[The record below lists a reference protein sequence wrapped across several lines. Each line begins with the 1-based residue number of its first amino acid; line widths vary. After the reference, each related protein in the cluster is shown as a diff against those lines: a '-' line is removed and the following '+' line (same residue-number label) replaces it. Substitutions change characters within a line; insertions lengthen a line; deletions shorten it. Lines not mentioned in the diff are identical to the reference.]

1 MILIWMVRT
10 NLCLQ
15 KSGSSGP
22 RRGGESIVI
31 LKRRDRWLA
40 GSLGVLSSFS
50 SSSHLTLFFGTYV
63 IKQTFAV
70 SVGSRGR
77 GLIHYRRDRQN
88 IRFGICSSDN
98 KNLKQIVLQS
108 YYHRPRTVRPYMYVI
123 TYLFL
128 PKSFPSIAKL

>member
-1 MILIWMVRT
+1 MEGKDEPLPPEERFEWPQGEAGR
-10 NLCLQ
+10 
-15 KSGSSGP
+15 
-22 RRGGESIVI
+22 ESIVI

-40 GSLGVLSSFS
+40 GSLRVLSSFS

-88 IRFGICSSDN
+88 ICFGICSSDN
-98 KNLKQIVLQS
+98 KNL
-108 YYHRPRTVRPYMYVI
+108 
-123 TYLFL
+123 
-128 PKSFPSIAKL
+128 